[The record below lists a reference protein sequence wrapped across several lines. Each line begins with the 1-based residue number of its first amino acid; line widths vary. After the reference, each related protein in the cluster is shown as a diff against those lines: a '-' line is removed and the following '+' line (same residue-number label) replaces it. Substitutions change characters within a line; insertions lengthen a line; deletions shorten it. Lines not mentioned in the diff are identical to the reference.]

1 MSVSPWPPPCVSA
14 SGYAAG
20 RDGATRRPLLSSMV
34 QMRGSIPLYWFQE
47 ASGPL
52 LSMKPSIKLP
62 PLDPLYDST
71 TLHFD
76 DLSERYGDPV
86 VVLNLVKTHERVKHE
101 SVLGDEF
108 KNAVKV
114 LNEKMRDPRHAIVY
128 HTFDFT
134 YVFKRKGFEH
144 VYPELKPLLDR
155 AYRLSGVFVFNPH
168 GRRHRYGHSGAR
180 GDTDNGGS
188 ALRWASAER
197 PKYEGTTAGG
207 QGVSAV
213 AESMPA
219 MPGRGGVHL
228 RLQKGLL
235 RTNCIDCLDRTN
247 VAQCIYGLQV
257 LGVQLQELDLSDESE
272 VDFGSSMAMEIMS
285 MYGPYHVLCP
295 CMWPVPPTMLT
306 SSANSAS
313 FLMLA

>member
-1 MSVSPWPPPCVSA
+1 
-14 SGYAAG
+14 
-20 RDGATRRPLLSSMV
+20 MV

-47 ASGPL
+47 VTGPL

-86 VVLNLVKTHERVKHE
+86 VVLNLVKMHERVKQE
-101 SVLGDEF
+101 SVLGEEF
-108 KNAVKV
+108 RNAVQV
-114 LNEKMRDPRHAIVY
+114 LNEKMRDPKHAIVY

-155 AYRLSGVFVFNPH
+155 AYRLTGVFVFNPH
-168 GRRHRYGHSGAR
+168 GRRHRYGNGAADGVAGGTEDLG
-180 GDTDNGGS
+180 GDTAVRGGVIRQSLHWGTS
-188 ALRWASAER
+188 ANSHGPASVADSASA
-197 PKYEGTTAGG
+197 
-207 QGVSAV
+207 V
-213 AESMPA
+213 
-219 MPGRGGVHL
+219 GRFARSDVHL

-285 MYGPYHVLCP
+285 MCATLFIHAWHPLDYGYQALAVAMGSHCK
-295 CMWPVPPTMLT
+295 VPQTG
-306 SSANSAS
+306 SACEL
-313 FLMLA
+313 F

>member
-1 MSVSPWPPPCVSA
+1 
-14 SGYAAG
+14 
-20 RDGATRRPLLSSMV
+20 
-34 QMRGSIPLYWFQE
+34 MRGSIPLYWFQE
-47 ASGPL
+47 ATGPL

-62 PLDPLYDST
+62 PLDPLFDST

-86 VVLNLVKTHERVKHE
+86 VVLNLVKMHERVKQE
-101 SVLGDEF
+101 SVLGEEF
-108 KNAVKV
+108 RTAVQV
-114 LNEKMRDPRHAIVY
+114 LNEKMRDPRHAIAY

-155 AYRLSGVFVFNPH
+155 TYRLTGVFVFNPH
-168 GRRHRYGHSGAR
+168 GRRHRYG
-180 GDTDNGGS
+180 GDAAAGIAEDIVGS
-188 ALRWASAER
+188 ATGRDTVLGHALHCGSVSGSQGPGSVADSASAMGLQARED
-197 PKYEGTTAGG
+197 
-207 QGVSAV
+207 
-213 AESMPA
+213 
-219 MPGRGGVHL
+219 VHL

-285 MYGPYHVLCP
+285 MCATCHRAPYHP
-295 CMWPVPPTMLT
+295 CL
-306 SSANSAS
+306 
-313 FLMLA
+313 FIIHR

>member
-1 MSVSPWPPPCVSA
+1 
-14 SGYAAG
+14 
-20 RDGATRRPLLSSMV
+20 
-34 QMRGSIPLYWFQE
+34 MRGSIPLYWFQE
-47 ASGPL
+47 ATGPL

-114 LNEKMRDPRHAIVY
+114 LNEKMRDPRHAIMY

-144 VYPELKPLLDR
+144 VYPELKPLLDS

-168 GRRHRYGHSGAR
+168 GRRHRYGHSEAN
-180 GDTDNGGS
+180 DVADNGGS
-188 ALRWASAER
+188 AVRYGSAER
-197 PKYEGTTAGG
+197 SQYGGNKSGG
-207 QGVSAV
+207 QGFAAV
-213 AESMPA
+213 AESMTA

-285 MYGPYHVLCP
+285 MYDPSHVLHQILC
-295 CMWPVPPTMLT
+295 TMPSAMPS
-306 SSANSAS
+306 SSANSTS
-313 FLMLA
+313 FLILA

>member
-1 MSVSPWPPPCVSA
+1 MFFVLFHAYHVWIMFKTARTLEVSSKASLPCFISRSHHIA
-14 SGYAAG
+14 SAG

-47 ASGPL
+47 ATGPL

-108 KNAVKV
+108 KTAVKV
-114 LNEKMRDPRHAIVY
+114 LNDKMRDPKHAIMY

-144 VYPELKPLLDR
+144 VYPELKPLLDS
-155 AYRLSGVFVFNPH
+155 AYRLSGIFVFNPH
-168 GRRHRYGHSGAR
+168 GRRHRYGLNESDTKDGNRSSVPGSSAAR
-180 GDTDNGGS
+180 QPSSQRADVARAAGLAGS
-188 ALRWASAER
+188 PTS
-197 PKYEGTTAGG
+197 
-207 QGVSAV
+207 
-213 AESMPA
+213 
-219 MPGRGGVHL
+219 GRGGVHL

-285 MYGPYHVLCP
+285 MYDTHVNTHAL
-295 CMWPVPPTMLT
+295 
-306 SSANSAS
+306 
-313 FLMLA
+313 

>member
-1 MSVSPWPPPCVSA
+1 
-14 SGYAAG
+14 
-20 RDGATRRPLLSSMV
+20 
-34 QMRGSIPLYWFQE
+34 MRGSIPLYWFQE
-47 ASGPL
+47 ATGPL

-144 VYPELKPLLDR
+144 VYPDLKPLLDS

-168 GRRHRYGHSGAR
+168 GRRHRYGHEAAAAGTGGGAPA
-180 GDTDNGGS
+180 GPTDHWG
-188 ALRWASAER
+188 AA
-197 PKYEGTTAGG
+197 AGG
-207 QGVSAV
+207 EVLGSISDGV
-213 AESMPA
+213 PA
-219 MPGRGGVHL
+219 MPGQGGVHL

-285 MYGPYHVLCP
+285 MCDPQHQSMLESRACPSFTCLADRNPHV
-295 CMWPVPPTMLT
+295 
-306 SSANSAS
+306 
-313 FLMLA
+313 LMLASASCSSSQLCALDCVSSHGTSCSFPVS